1 MSNPAKIVRAVED
14 FPTLPTIYSALLDM
28 LSNTDS
34 KVSDVA
40 NLISKDQA
48 TVLKILKTANSAFY
62 GFNKEIDNITSA
74 ITLLGFYEIKNIVM
88 SLTFINLFK
97 QTKLNQYI
105 NPVDYWKHSI
115 GVAIISRRLG
125 ISLNA
130 HVTENYFLA
139 GLLHDIGKLVC
150 YLYFTTEYG
159 KALQYCKSHRV
170 SMLDAET
177 RVLGFTHQDIGEEIA
192 IKWNLPHDIRNAI
205 KHHHTGIVPQKFEPQ
220 TAAVH
225 ISNIAVKI
233 LNLGNSGNTIIERP
247 NPNVWKHLGLSE
259 NTFVNNFIPIVN
271 DYNSSLKLFMM
282 G

>member
-1 MSNPAKIVRAVED
+1 MTQSRIVRAVED
-14 FPTLPTIYSALLDM
+14 FPTLPTIYSALLDL

-48 TVLKILKTANSAFY
+48 TVIKILKTANSAYY

-97 QTKLNQYI
+97 HTKLNQYI

-115 GVAIISRRLG
+115 GVAIIARRLG
-125 ISLNA
+125 ISSNA
-130 HVTENYFLA
+130 QVTENYFLA
-139 GLLHDIGKLVC
+139 GLLHDIGKLIC
-150 YLYFTTEYG
+150 YLYFTTDYG
-159 KALQYCKSHRV
+159 KALQYAKTHRI
-170 SMLDAET
+170 SMLDAEQ
-177 RVLGFTHQDIGEEIA
+177 RVLGFNHQDIGDEIA
-192 IKWNLPHDIRNAI
+192 MKWKLPNDIRNAI
-205 KHHHTGIVPQKFEPQ
+205 KYHHSGIVPNKFEPQ
-220 TAAVH
+220 TGAVH
-225 ISNIAVKI
+225 LANIAVKI
-233 LNLGNSGNTIIERP
+233 LNLGNSGNTIIDRP
-247 NPNVWKHLGLSE
+247 NPTVWKILGLPD

-271 DYNSSLKLFMM
+271 DYHSSLKLFLM